1 MAQRCLKCWERIM
14 RFGNPRTI
22 VDLLNILHTRF
33 KGIFTIN
40 GVDAFPTLQ
49 EMIGRRNVHIH
60 HNGITDQMYLDNFN
74 IYSASS
80 GDYLKINKE
89 YFTK

>member
-1 MAQRCLKCWERIM
+1 VK
-14 RFGNPRTI
+14 
-22 VDLLNILHTRF
+22 DLLNILHTRF

-89 YFTK
+89 YFENAVDLTTKIVSSIASTCL